1 MQGFLNAVNSV
12 VWGLPMLVLF
22 AFTGIRFTIKGRFFQ
37 LTGVKKSLKILLKA
51 FKRNKNSEGISSFSA
66 FCSVLGACIGT
77 GNIVGIATAVYSGGP
92 GTVFWMILSAVFSMM
107 TAYAE
112 NFLGAK
118 YTSTYYFRKSSTGA
132 FAYIENGL
140 NMGGLAKIYG
150 ALCLCSVFGMGN
162 MTQSNS
168 LCDSIKVTFN
178 VSPIFTAIVISLIA
192 LLIING
198 GIRRIARFQTIL
210 VPVSA
215 IFYFFISF
223 AVLLKFNQNIIPV
236 IKLIF
241 TEAFSLE
248 AVTGFGMYKAM
259 RYGFSRGVFSNEAGL
274 GSSTLLHSQASSSSP
289 EAQGITA
296 MAEVFIDTVLMCTIT
311 ALVVL
316 VSTDANASG
325 LYGSELSSQAYSTIG
340 AVGKFGVG
348 ILTAVFS
355 FMSLTSCSFYG
366 ETSFNYLFGEKY
378 IRIYR
383 IIYIIFVFIGG
394 VFSPKLIW
402 ELADICNGLM
412 AIPNLF
418 AINCLNREVDFPKVK
433 APTRKDECLSFL

>member
-12 VWGLPMLVLF
+12 VWGFPMLLLF
-22 AFTGIRFTIKGRFFQ
+22 AFTGIRFTIKGHFFQ
-37 LTGVKKSLKILLKA
+37 LTGITECLKILVES
-51 FKRNKNSEGISSFSA
+51 FKKNMNGEGISPFSA

-77 GNIVGIATAVYSGGP
+77 GNIVGIATAVYSGGA
-92 GTVFWMILSAVFSMM
+92 GTVFWMVLSAIISMM

-118 YTSTYYFRKSSTGA
+118 YTSTYYFRKNSTGA
-132 FAYIENGL
+132 FSYIENGL
-140 NMGGLAKIYG
+140 NMRGLAKIYSV
-150 ALCLCSVFGMGN
+150 LCLASVFGMGN

-178 VSPIFTAIVISLIA
+178 ISPFFTALVVA
-192 LLIING
+192 LFALFIING
-198 GIRRIARFQTIL
+198 GIRRIASFQTIL
-210 VPVSA
+210 VPVA
-215 IFYFFISF
+215 TIFYFFISL
-223 AVLLKFNQNIIPV
+223 AVLFKFNQNIIPV

-241 TEAFSLE
+241 TEAFSLK
-248 AVTGFGMYKAM
+248 AVGGFGIYKAM
-259 RYGFSRGVFSNEAGL
+259 RYGFSRGIFSNEAGL
-274 GSSTLLHSQASSSSP
+274 GSSTLLHSQASNSSP

-316 VSTDANASG
+316 VSTDANAAG

-340 AVGKFGVG
+340 TIGKYGVG

-366 ETSFNYLFGEKY
+366 ETSFNYLFGEKN
-378 IRIYR
+378 ILLYR
-383 IIYIIFVFIGG
+383 IVYIIFVFIGG

-418 AINCLNREVDFPKVK
+418 ALNCLEKEIRFPTKKHLLRK
-433 APTRKDECLSFL
+433 AE